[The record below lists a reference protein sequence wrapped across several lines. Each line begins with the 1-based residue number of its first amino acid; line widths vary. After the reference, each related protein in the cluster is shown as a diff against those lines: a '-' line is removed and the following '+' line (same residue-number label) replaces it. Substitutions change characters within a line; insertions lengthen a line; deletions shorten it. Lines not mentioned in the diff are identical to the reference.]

1 MSIKKL
7 MLIATMLFATDVT
20 AGMAAEKTFPLQ
32 CASRD
37 VEVLMLIEQH
47 GAAQTLPSEQLA
59 AAFVNLLDARATCA
73 REGAGAG
80 LARYEAAFTTG
91 EVSAA
96 RK

>member
-1 MSIKKL
+1 MKKL
-7 MLIATMLFATDVT
+7 MLITTMLFAADIT
-20 AGMAAEKTFPLQ
+20 AGLAAEKTFPLQ
-32 CASRD
+32 CATRD
-37 VEVLMLIEQH
+37 VEVLTLIEQH

-73 REGAGAG
+73 KDGAGAG
-80 LARYEAAFTTG
+80 LARYEAALSPG